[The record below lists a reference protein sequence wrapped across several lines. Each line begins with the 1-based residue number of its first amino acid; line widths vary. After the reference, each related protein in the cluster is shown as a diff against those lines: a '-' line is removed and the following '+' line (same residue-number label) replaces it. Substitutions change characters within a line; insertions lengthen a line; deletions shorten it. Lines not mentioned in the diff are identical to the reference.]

1 MATGARRAD
10 QTDTATAV
18 VTDALAGDLRVAL
31 GALMRRLRQEGTIGD
46 FTRSQLAALGRIERE
61 GPTTLS
67 ELARAEGVRP
77 QSMAATVAVLES
89 SGLVSRT
96 PDERD
101 GRKSLLHLTDEAR
114 DQFAT
119 GRLAREDWLFRAI
132 RTTLTEAEQ
141 TELAVSVDLLRRLA
155 DAS

>member
-1 MATGARRAD
+1 MAQHTRTPD
-10 QTDTATAV
+10 LTSPIE
-18 VTDALAGDLRVAL
+18 TDALAGELRVAL
-31 GALMRRLRQEGTIGD
+31 GALTRRLRQEGSIGD

-61 GPTTLS
+61 GPATLS

-101 GRKSLLHLTDEAR
+101 GRKSVLHLTDAAR
-114 DQFAT
+114 EQFAT

-132 RTTLTEAEQ
+132 HTRLTDEEQ
-141 TELAVSVDLLRRLA
+141 AALSASVDLIRRLA
-155 DAS
+155 DTP